1 MDPREVSEERIGL
14 GGAAAI
20 LGRSASS
27 VRRYVAEGRLH
38 AERTGR
44 GGYSLLLSEVEELAR
59 VLGSQQGSQQG
70 SHQGPQQSS
79 GAAHSFDEF
88 AGEEEEEVFE
98 GEVIGDE
105 APYANNNSSS
115 RLPAVP
121 FERYERLLQQGQ
133 DYKTRLEERTRQIDE
148 VRQERDAARME
159 IDRLWSEI
167 ERLNLI
173 EFQRELQEKRISTLE
188 EEKARLEAERERL
201 MQEKMGL
208 VEEKAT
214 LYEEHVR
221 LEAEMNVLK
230 NRRGFW
236 ARLFGG

>member
-1 MDPREVSEERIGL
+1 MDPKEVREERIGL

-20 LGRSASS
+20 LGRSAST

-38 AERTGR
+38 AERTNR

-59 VLGSQQGSQQG
+59 ALGSSD
-70 SHQGPQQSS
+70 
-79 GAAHSFDEF
+79 ANDFED
-88 AGEEEEEVFE
+88 EEVFE

-105 APYANNNSSS
+105 TFEGTS

-148 VRQERDAARME
+148 VRQERDAARTE

-167 ERLNLI
+167 ERLNLL
-173 EFQRELQEKRISTLE
+173 EFQRELQEKTISTLE
-188 EEKARLEAERERL
+188 EEKAKLESERERL
-201 MQEKMGL
+201 VQEKVEL

-214 LYEEHVR
+214 IYEERVR
-221 LEAEMNVLK
+221 LEAELNALK
-230 NRRGFW
+230 NRGFW
-236 ARLFGG
+236 SRLFGG

>member
-1 MDPREVSEERIGL
+1 MDPREVREERIGL
-14 GGAAAI
+14 GGAASI
-20 LGRSASS
+20 LGRSAST

-59 VLGSQQGSQQG
+59 LLGSQQGSQQG
-70 SHQGPQQSS
+70 
-79 GAAHSFDEF
+79 FDSANDADATAED
-88 AGEEEEEVFE
+88 EEIFE
-98 GEVIGDE
+98 GEVIGEE
-105 APYANNNSSS
+105 APYGASS

-133 DYKTRLEERTRQIDE
+133 DYKTRLEERTKQIEE
-148 VRQERDAARME
+148 VRKERDAARME

-173 EFQRELQEKRISTLE
+173 EFQRELQEKTISTLE
-188 EEKARLEAERERL
+188 EEKAKLEAERERL
-201 MQEKMGL
+201 SQEKMGL
-208 VEEKAT
+208 VEEKST
-214 LYEEHVR
+214 LYEERVR
-221 LEAEMNVLK
+221 LEAELNALK